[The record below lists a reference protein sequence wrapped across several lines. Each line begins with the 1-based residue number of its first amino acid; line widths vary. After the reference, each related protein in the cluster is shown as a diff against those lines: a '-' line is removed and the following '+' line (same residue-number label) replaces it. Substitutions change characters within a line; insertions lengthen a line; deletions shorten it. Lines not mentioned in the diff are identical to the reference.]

1 MIPIKDTI
9 RSRTFPL
16 VNWVLIALNALVFL
30 YELRLPPAGLNQFV
44 NTYALI
50 PARVDLAYPLSLATI
65 FTSMFMHGG
74 WFHILSNMWVLFIF
88 GDNIEDRMGACATCS
103 STC

>member
-30 YELRLPPAGLNQFV
+30 YELRLPPAG
-44 NTYALI
+44 
-50 PARVDLAYPLSLATI
+50 
-65 FTSMFMHGG
+65 G
-74 WFHILSNMWVLFIF
+74 
-88 GDNIEDRMGACATCS
+88 
-103 STC
+103 